1 MIYDFIF
8 LFSHLVVE
16 NNGYILYSFQN
27 EYIYISVEVFL
38 NVFFIED
45 QLLYKKELFL
55 F

>member
-27 EYIYISVEVFL
+27 EYIYFCRSIFEC
-38 NVFFIED
+38 FFIED